1 MCVKTEII
9 LTPVTACFELELN
22 LNMFYDQD
30 VRVSHG
36 NVVVFT
42 KCFTQADDLVVI
54 NCRKCGTC
62 TVWSYGHTVNLPR
75 TKVHRRSFAC
85 PWDYL
90 WCHFLDR
97 PHSSE
102 RPQIESLSS
111 ETLSF
116 KRYILLSLFT
126 RKLSKMTKITPL
138 NKTKIVKKR
147 TKSFERHQHQQFFRI
162 GRSSW
167 RKQKGID
174 SRVRRR
180 FKGTIPQ
187 PAIGYGKW

>member
-1 MCVKTEII
+1 MSETSTIFGVLVDVSMCVKTEFI
-9 LTPVTACFELELN
+9 LNPITVRFNLELS
-22 LNMFYDQD
+22 LNMFHNKN
-30 VRVSHG
+30 VRVNHFKFLHYS
-36 NVVVFT
+36 T
-42 KCFTQADDLVVI
+42 YQ
-54 NCRKCGTC
+54 CRYITHLCI
-62 TVWSYGHTVNLPR
+62 SYRALI
-75 TKVHRRSFAC
+75 HRRYFTC

-90 WCHFLDR
+90 WCHFFGPSTQLR
-97 PHSSE
+97 TIPNGKS
-102 RPQIESLSS
+102 SS
-111 ETLSF
+111 ETWSL

-187 PAIGYGKW
+187 PAIGYGK